1 MDVAAGISTAAL
13 ASTAMSNG
21 DAVTVSVMKKAM
33 DIQATSAAQL
43 ISSVAQSTQALPD
56 NLGRNINVTA

>member
-1 MDVAAGISTAAL
+1 MDIAAGISTAAL

>member
-1 MDVAAGISTAAL
+1 MDISAGISTAGL
-13 ASTAMSNG
+13 ASTAMHNG

-43 ISSVAQSTQALPD
+43 IESVAQSSQSLPD
-56 NLGRNINVTA
+56 NLGRNLNVTA